1 MSYIIKLI
9 YISERMAIGFFESA
23 LESNLPAER
32 EVEVEEVL
40 REKGKHTM
48 MAVKRLGELGMD
60 TPRRGGDIAERFGES
75 VGRVFSV
82 FGWRGAYFL
91 VWLGNGIENLILKVA
106 SRLCGNNGDRKI
118 LEAMMLD
125 KKTQ

>member
-1 MSYIIKLI
+1 MT
-9 YISERMAIGFFESA
+9 IGFFESA

-32 EVEVEEVL
+32 EEEVEGVL

-48 MAVKRLGELGMD
+48 MAVKRLGELGIE
-60 TPRRGGDIAERFGES
+60 TPKREGDIAERFGES
-75 VGRVFSV
+75 IGRVFSV

-91 VWLGNGIENLILKVA
+91 VWLGNGIEGLILKIA
-106 SRLCGNNGDRKI
+106 SRVCGNSGDRKI